1 MIVQKYGGTSVGDVD
16 RIRAV
21 ADRVA
26 SAREGGYDVCVVVS
40 AMGDTTD
47 DLTRMAHALTP
58 VPQPRELDMLLTSGE
73 RIAMSLLAIAINA
86 KGCKAASY
94 TGSQAGII
102 TTTEHGKAKI
112 VDVRPGRI
120 KEALA
125 AGNVVIVAGF
135 QGVSTS
141 LDVTTLGRGG
151 SDTTGVALAAALGA
165 EFCEIFTDVDGVYTT
180 DPRICPDARRLDSI
194 SYEEM
199 LEMAASGAKVL
210 QLRSVEYARRHGV
223 RVHVRSSFTGEP
235 GTWVQDEGTEGMEQA
250 LISGVALDDT
260 EAKITIEEVPDRP
273 GVAANIFKAV
283 ADESINVDM
292 IVQNVSHSGT
302 TDMSFTAPRADLPKL
317 EDVLD
322 RIVKEIGAARFVVDG
337 GIAKIS
343 LIGAGMKSHPGVA
356 ADMFQVLAAEQVNIE
371 MISTSSIRISCVIR
385 SDDAERAVRAV
396 HDHFELGDRRRV
408 GRARRRGLMGR
419 TVAVVG
425 ATGAVGRR
433 ITAILEER
441 DFAVDTLLPLASSRS
456 AGSKLAFRRRG
467 DRGPRADATEPG
479 RRRHRPRLG
488 RRERVEAIPPRS
500 CRRGCDLHRQL
511 ERVPMDDDVPLSV
524 PEVNPE
530 ALEGSPTLDRRSQLH
545 HDHRG
550 ASARAAASRRGT
562 HEPGVRATSR

>member
-1 MIVQKYGGTSVGDVD
+1 VIVQKYGGTSVGDVD

-120 KEALA
+120 QEALA

-151 SDTTGVALAAALGA
+151 SDTTGVALAAALDA

-302 TDMSFTAPRADLPKL
+302 TDMSFTAPRADLSKL

-396 HDHFELGDRRRV
+396 HDHFELGE
-408 GRARRRGLMGR
+408 
-419 TVAVVG
+419 
-425 ATGAVGRR
+425 GAV
-433 ITAILEER
+433 E
-441 DFAVDTLLPLASSRS
+441 
-456 AGSKLAFRRRG
+456 
-467 DRGPRADATEPG
+467 
-479 RRRHRPRLG
+479 
-488 RRERVEAIPPRS
+488 
-500 CRRGCDLHRQL
+500 
-511 ERVPMDDDVPLSV
+511 
-524 PEVNPE
+524 
-530 ALEGSPTLDRRSQLH
+530 
-545 HDHRG
+545 RG
-550 ASARAAASRRGT
+550 AA
-562 HEPGVRATSR
+562 V